1 MNDYNNVLVGFS
13 ELIKNEEF
21 RPYDGDLRLGVDL
34 GTANIVV
41 SVVDSNNTPIAGAS
55 YPSTVVRD
63 GIVVDFMGASRAVR
77 NMKAKLEDLM
87 GVEFY
92 EAATAVPPGIISG
105 NVKVISNVVESVG
118 LDVIN
123 VVDEPTAAA
132 SVLGITNGAV
142 VDVGGGT
149 TGISILKD
157 GEVIFTADEPTGGTH
172 MTLVLAGSL
181 GCSFEEA
188 ERIKKDPKQEMLV
201 FPVVKPVI
209 EKMAAIV
216 ARFIQGYD
224 VDGSVIKIAR
234 RNAREAGVDHLIHFQ
249 ERDVKDLSHPK
260 KYGFIITNPPYG
272 ERLED
277 KKDLPAL
284 YKAFGESFKNL
295 DSWSAYMITSYE
307 DAERYFGRK
316 ADRNR
321 KIYNGMLKTYFYQ
334 FLGPK
339 PPKARRP
346 EEK

>member
-21 RPYDGDLRLGVDL
+21 RPYEGDLRLGVDL

-63 GIVVDFMGASRAVR
+63 GIVLDFMGASRAVR

-157 GEVIFTADEPTGGTH
+157 GEVIFTADERTGGTH
-172 MTLVLAGSL
+172 ITLGLAGSL

-188 ERIKKDPKQEMLV
+188 ERNKKDPKQEMLV

-224 VDGSVIKIAR
+224 VDVIYVVGGAC
-234 RNAREAGVDHLIHFQ
+234 
-249 ERDVKDLSHPK
+249 
-260 KYGFIITNPPYG
+260 
-272 ERLED
+272 
-277 KKDLPAL
+277 
-284 YKAFGESFKNL
+284 SFKKFE
-295 DSWSAYMITSYE
+295 SVFEKET
-307 DAERYFGRK
+307 GV
-316 ADRNR
+316 
-321 KIYNGMLKTYFYQ
+321 KTIKPKEPLLVTP
-334 FLGPK
+334 LGIAMNCNK
-339 PPKARRP
+339 Q
-346 EEK
+346 

>member
-21 RPYDGDLRLGVDL
+21 RPYEGDLRLGVDL

-92 EAATAVPPGIISG
+92 EAATAIPPGIISG

-118 LDVIN
+118 LDVVN
-123 VVDEPTAAA
+123 VIDEPTAAA
-132 SVLGITNGAV
+132 SVLGITDGAV

-157 GEVIFTADEPTGGTH
+157 GKVIFTADEPTGGTH

-181 GCSFEEA
+181 EEA

-216 ARFIQGYD
+216 ARFIEGYD
-224 VDGSVIKIAR
+224 VDVIYVVGGAC
-234 RNAREAGVDHLIHFQ
+234 
-249 ERDVKDLSHPK
+249 
-260 KYGFIITNPPYG
+260 
-272 ERLED
+272 
-277 KKDLPAL
+277 
-284 YKAFGESFKNL
+284 SFKKFE
-295 DSWSAYMITSYE
+295 SVFEKET
-307 DAERYFGRK
+307 GV
-316 ADRNR
+316 
-321 KIYNGMLKTYFYQ
+321 KTIKPKEPLLVTP
-334 FLGPK
+334 LGIAMNCNK
-339 PPKARRP
+339 Q
-346 EEK
+346 